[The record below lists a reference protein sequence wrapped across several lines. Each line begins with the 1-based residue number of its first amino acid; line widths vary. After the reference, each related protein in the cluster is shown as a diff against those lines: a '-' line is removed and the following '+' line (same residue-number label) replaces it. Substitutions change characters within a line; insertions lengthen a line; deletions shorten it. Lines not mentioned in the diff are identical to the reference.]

1 MKKVFIILL
10 FLSVTIV
17 SFTQTVVRDHRS
29 GTNCFPGQVSAKI
42 EPNKWYFIKKVG
54 TNKYMHIAGHKNE
67 TISAAILAIENLQQD
82 RTSQQ
87 WRFVVTEENGN
98 AIYKL
103 QNRKYAGV
111 LFTAP
116 FELYMEFKNDPNPK
130 IQSDKFLLIPNPD
143 KTWCILTRISGN
155 KKALSIWRHKSRHCM
170 PAGSNPVIGGRV
182 MKDYECSSEM
192 TRDYVGMSQ
201 FTGQSEQKWIL
212 QEADD
217 R

>member
-1 MKKVFIILL
+1 MKKISVTLL
-10 FLSVTIV
+10 FLSITIL

-29 GTNCFPGQVSAKI
+29 GTNCFPGQVSTTI

-54 TNKYMHIAGHKNE
+54 TDKYMHIAGHKNE
-67 TISAAILAIENLQQD
+67 TISAAILAIEDLQQD

-87 WRFVVTEENGN
+87 WRFVVAEENGS

-103 QNRKYAGV
+103 QNRKYTGV

-116 FELYMEFKNDPNPK
+116 FELYMAFKDNSDPK
-130 IQSDKFLLIPNPD
+130 IQGNKFLLMPNPD

-155 KKALSIWRHKSRHCM
+155 KNALSIWKHKSRHCM
-170 PAGSNPVIGGRV
+170 PAGSDPLIGGRV
-182 MKDYECSSEM
+182 MKDYECSNEVK
-192 TRDYVGMSQ
+192 RDYVGMSH
-201 FTGQSEQKWIL
+201 FTGQNEQKWIL
-212 QEADD
+212 QEADE